1 MMCSLEQRCRQN
13 IHGDDDHVMV
23 NIYIYLIMLISG
35 GLKKKKK
42 KVE

>member
-23 NIYIYLIMLISG
+23 NIYIYIFNHVNFWRI
-35 GLKKKKK
+35 KKKKS
-42 KVE
+42 